1 MLTVEIMEKHLTSR
15 RSFFTRSLPELSII
29 TGILAVISSC
39 KASEED
45 DKAESTASGGDCSAN
60 GTSTSIGANHGHELT
75 IPAADVAAGL
85 EKTYSIQGSGGHNHT
100 VTITAAQFTSLQN
113 NEGVSVSSSSADSHM
128 HTITVNCA

>member
-1 MLTVEIMEKHLTSR
+1 MENYIISR

-29 TGILAVISSC
+29 AGILAVISAC
-39 KASEED
+39 QASEED
-45 DKAESTASGGDCSAN
+45 DKAESTASGGDCSTN

-75 IPAADVAAGL
+75 IPAADVDAGA
-85 EKTYSIQGSGGHNHT
+85 EKTYNIQGSGGHNHT

-113 NEGVSVSSSSADSHM
+113 NEGVSVSSSSASSHA